1 MSAIGQQKFP
11 NYGSINADLPTAVTV
26 RDPLVS
32 LEIAATEAKICGV
45 ARKVFFNIAAAASL
59 SVAVFSGGAIA
70 LAYKQPGVGIVLII
84 GSAVI
89 PYVYKRIAE
98 DCPIFC
104 CRPR

>member
-1 MSAIGQQKFP
+1 MSAISQPKFP

-32 LEIAATEAKICGV
+32 LEIVETETKICGV
-45 ARKVFFNIAAAASL
+45 SRKVFFNIAGAAAL
-59 SVAVFSGGAIA
+59 SGAVLAGGAVA
-70 LAYKQPGVGIVLII
+70 LAYKQPGLGIVLII